1 MTKLALACE
10 LSLNDWVST
19 FPDIIPEA
27 ECSKKHEKWK
37 KNLFNKMRNDR
48 YHGLTT
54 KAVRIILVAAILL
67 ALLLSA
73 FVFPS
78 SRESA
83 LSNLNVF
90 SKFKIT
96 EDNKNSVNGEI
107 KVGYIPEGFE
117 LSQIMESGKQ
127 KMYRYHKSSGGFFT
141 IIKCTSS
148 LEMEFDTENF
158 ITEEI
163 MVDDVEYTYCQGNE
177 GVNNLLWTKN
187 DYVYLI
193 EAPFNKEEMVKI
205 AKFVS

>member
-10 LSLNDWVST
+10 LSLNDWVAT

-37 KNLFNKMRNDR
+37 KKLFNKMRNDR
-48 YHGLTT
+48 YHGFTT
-54 KAVRIILVAAILL
+54 NAVRIILVAAILV

-78 SRESA
+78 SRESV
-83 LSNLNVF
+83 LSNLNDF

-96 EDNKNSVNGEI
+96 ENNKNSVNGEI

-117 LSQIMESGKQ
+117 KYEAEYYSKYIIYK
-127 KMYRYHKSSGGFFT
+127 YKSNSEEMLT
-141 IIKCTSS
+141 IWKCTSS

-163 MVDDVEYTYCQGNE
+163 IVDNMKYTYCQGNE
-177 GVNNLLWTKN
+177 GINNLVWTKF
-187 DYVYLI
+187 DYIYRIDGALS
-193 EAPFNKEEMVKI
+193 KEEMVKI
-205 AKFVS
+205 AKFVN